1 MSNDLIS
8 RSELKKEI
16 NSLYMSIVG
25 VRAGKGVLLKFME
38 EYKKFV
44 LKCIDDTPTA
54 YDMEVVC
61 EELEKLKN
69 AEVDMSDEEPELADA
84 EDIYDEGLAQGRV
97 EAYVKAIE
105 VVRNGGKKE

>member
-8 RSELKKEI
+8 RSELAKEI
-16 NSLYMSIVG
+16 DSLRVSITG
-25 VRAGKGVLLKFME
+25 LRAGKGILLKFMD
-38 EYKKFV
+38 EYKKSV
-44 LKCIDDTPTA
+44 LKCIEEAPTA
-54 YDMEVVC
+54 YDVDKVC

-69 AEVDMSDEEPELADA
+69 ADIDMSDEEPELMDA
-84 EDIYDEGLAQGRV
+84 EEIYDEGRAQGRV